1 MNTEKNNKE
10 NKNDTHLEI
19 NSRQSQVNI
28 KDVRIPI
35 KPNENKK

>member
-1 MNTEKNNKE
+1 MNIEKNNKE
-10 NKNDTHLEI
+10 NKNGTHLEI

-28 KDVRIPI
+28 KDVRVPV